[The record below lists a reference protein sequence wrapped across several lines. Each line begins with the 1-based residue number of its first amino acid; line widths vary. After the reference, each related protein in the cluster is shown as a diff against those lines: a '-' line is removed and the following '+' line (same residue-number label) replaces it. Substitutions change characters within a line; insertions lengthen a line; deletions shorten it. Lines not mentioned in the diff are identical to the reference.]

1 MRKIVNITVFA
12 LAGLTV
18 LLAVIFGIGFN
29 QETKDKFRNTA
40 EIKANNPQ
48 MLTDLVNA
56 TLETLPDFIAKY
68 QEDLTTRNNALKKQ
82 QVQRNIF
89 YTFKY
94 HLGNIINQETFDNF
108 KAKFPDNLSSVFAD
122 ADDKEYY
129 INGFNKVAVYAD
141 FKNYYEKISADYD
154 VVRQNHLIR
163 VSAVKAETSLLK
175 QVSDIDAA
183 ISVAK
188 KQFDLETLQKN
199 IKSFKSEVV
208 EFDLTLILSY
218 IFFFVTCALVVTFL
232 LMSIFSNLKSNISMI
247 AGIGCMVLLIV
258 IGYLTASS
266 ELSPVAI
273 KEKVSASTVKWVGA
287 ELFMLYCMFAATV
300 AVIIVTII
308 INSLKKAK

>member
-1 MRKIVNITVFA
+1 
-12 LAGLTV
+12 
-18 LLAVIFGIGFN
+18 
-29 QETKDKFRNTA
+29 
-40 EIKANNPQ
+40 

-89 YTFKY
+89 YTFIY

-108 KAKFPDNLSSVFAD
+108 KAKFPDNLSSVFAE

-218 IFFFVTCALVVTFL
+218 LFFFVTCALVVTFL